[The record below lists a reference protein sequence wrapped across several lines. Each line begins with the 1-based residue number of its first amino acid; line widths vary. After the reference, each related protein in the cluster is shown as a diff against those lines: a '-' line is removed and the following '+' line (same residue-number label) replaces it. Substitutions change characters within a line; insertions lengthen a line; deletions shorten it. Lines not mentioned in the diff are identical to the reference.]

1 MILTVNVGC
10 QTSRDFKL
18 TIPELTPKTRPLLE
32 EVPEL
37 EEDNFVQII
46 QIVNRNTLKLTGYIE
61 YLEFFITSMQQYYL
75 EIIHSLF

>member
-1 MILTVNVGC
+1 MILTINVGC
-10 QTSRDFKL
+10 QTSREFKL
-18 TIPELTPKTRPLLE
+18 TIPELTPNTRPLLE

-46 QIVNRNTLKLTGYIE
+46 QIINRNTLKLTGYIE
-61 YLEFFITSMQQYYL
+61 YLEYFITSMQQYYL